1 MRSKSLLLTSFLA
14 VAALSVN
21 AQEWQ
26 DVTSQYITNATFD
39 SDFDY
44 DKSAA
49 AGDVQPD
56 DIKEVKGWTRHT
68 QTTKGVTG
76 VYQFGT
82 QKTVMGE
89 AIPSAGSDGNADG
102 GCLVLRPNTKSPVSY
117 CLQLT
122 DDNKLPVG
130 TYKIEIAMWHL
141 GNTALRIQN
150 RWISTMPVEEDAP
163 AHQPVYDSNEG
174 SKCNLET
181 GKWVTETIEFTLDEA
196 SKGDIY
202 LAVAGPSSFGKAAS
216 GIAID
221 YVKILSKSTAAGIND
236 IQSSKK
242 DEKAYNIMGQPVGKD
257 ARGLLII
264 GGKKVVRK

>member
-14 VAALSVN
+14 VMALTVN

-44 DKSAA
+44 DKSAT
-49 AGDVQPD
+49 AGDVQPN
-56 DIKEVKGWTRHT
+56 DIKEVKGWTKHT

-76 VYQFGT
+76 VYQYGT

-89 AIPSAGSDGNADG
+89 TIPSAGADGNKDG
-102 GCLVLRPNTKSPVSY
+102 GCLVLRPNTKTPASY
-117 CLQLT
+117 CLHLT
-122 DDNKLPVG
+122 DDNKLPIG

-141 GNTALRIQN
+141 GSTDLRIQN

-174 SKCNLET
+174 SKCNIET

-236 IQSSKK
+236 IHTNKK

-257 ARGLLII
+257 ARGLLIV